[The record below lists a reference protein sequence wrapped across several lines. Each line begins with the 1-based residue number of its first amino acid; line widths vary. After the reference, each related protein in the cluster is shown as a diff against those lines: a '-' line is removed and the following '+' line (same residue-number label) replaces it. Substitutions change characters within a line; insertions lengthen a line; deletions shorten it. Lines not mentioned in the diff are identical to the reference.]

1 VTDSLRQAW
10 EAEAEA
16 WAAWARAPR
25 HDAFSHITLPELR
38 PLLPEPGG
46 WTLDLG
52 AGEGRMGR
60 ALAAAG
66 HRVLGLD
73 SSPTL
78 TRLAATHDQPVE
90 SVVADLAALPLRAGS
105 ADLAVACLSLQDV
118 DDLDGAVREAARV
131 LRPGGRLVVAIVH
144 PINSAGRFAAP
155 SPDAPFVIT
164 GSYFDSFRYSDHIE
178 RGGYT
183 MTFHSLHHSL
193 ERYSRALE
201 AAGFL
206 IEALR
211 EPAWRD
217 AGDETSTE
225 GWHRIPCFCLLRA
238 RAPSSPAR

>member
-1 VTDSLRQAW
+1 VTESLRQAW

-16 WAAWARAPR
+16 WTAWARAPR
-25 HDAFSHITLPELR
+25 HDAFSHVTFPALR
-38 PLLPEPGG
+38 TLLPEPGER
-46 WTLDLG
+46 TLDLG

-78 TRLAATHDQPVE
+78 TRLAATHDQRVE
-90 SVVADLAALPLRAGS
+90 SVVADLAALPLRSGS
-105 ADLAVACLSLQDV
+105 ADLAVACMSLQDV
-118 DDLDGAVREAARV
+118 DDLDGAVRETARV
-131 LRPGGRLVVAIVH
+131 LRPGGRLVLAIVH
-144 PINSAGRFAAP
+144 PINSAGRFAEAA
-155 SPDAPFVIT
+155 PDAPFVIA
-164 GSYFDSFRYSDHIE
+164 GSYFDSFRYSDHVE

-183 MTFHSLHHSL
+183 MTFHSAHHSL

-201 AAGFL
+201 AAGFV

-211 EPAWRD
+211 EPQWLD
-217 AGDETSTE
+217 AGDATRTE

-238 RAPSSPAR
+238 MVPPDAPR